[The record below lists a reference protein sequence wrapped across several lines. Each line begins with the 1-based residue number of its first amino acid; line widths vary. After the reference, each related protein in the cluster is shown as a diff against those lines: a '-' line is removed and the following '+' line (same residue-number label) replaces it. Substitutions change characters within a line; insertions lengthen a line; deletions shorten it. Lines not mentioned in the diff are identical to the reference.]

1 MSGKVCVC
9 SHVYVC
15 MHLKGQSDDKLGCCS
30 QMEFKKKKSHLFI
43 IHVYTHA
50 EVRGHLS
57 GLSSPLPLNL
67 LESSRLVAS
76 TLTG

>member
-1 MSGKVCVC
+1 MTN
-9 SHVYVC
+9 
-15 MHLKGQSDDKLGCCS
+15 LGVVP
-30 QMEFKKKKSHLFI
+30 KWNLRKKKSHLFI

-67 LESSRLVAS
+67 LESSPLVAS